1 MPIYS
6 HLGMSRIREKHDK
19 KSVDHVPSQLISR
32 DQCVRRTCL
41 TCFVLLGFGEQL
53 TGFGDQMTGYQ
64 DALGS
69 FNDDTTHKYDNAI
82 CIIRTIIM
90 LQLVVTN
97 CFIVSG
103 VIRHWDKSPSV
114 NISNQV

>member
-1 MPIYS
+1 MI
-6 HLGMSRIREKHDK
+6 HNKMREFLRVWK
-19 KSVDHVPSQLISR
+19 
-32 DQCVRRTCL
+32 
-41 TCFVLLGFGEQL
+41 
-53 TGFGDQMTGYQ
+53 Y
-64 DALGS
+64 ALGS
-69 FNDDTTHKYDNAI
+69 FNDETTHKYDNAI

>member
-1 MPIYS
+1 MTPIVV
-6 HLGMSRIREKHDK
+6 IRVKNIGTVIHNKMREFLRVWK
-19 KSVDHVPSQLISR
+19 
-32 DQCVRRTCL
+32 
-41 TCFVLLGFGEQL
+41 
-53 TGFGDQMTGYQ
+53 Y
-64 DALGS
+64 ALGS

-82 CIIRTIIM
+82 CIIRTVIM

-97 CFIVSG
+97 CFIVGG